1 MKAMVCPQ
9 CSANLSL
16 DDSREFGFCTYC
28 GAKIQINETVIHKH
42 SGEIN
47 FNGIAT
53 ANSIAQKGFM
63 DLAQSNFEKAGKIF
77 EKAQEIEPTNTY
89 VLLGL
94 ACSTLDPNRYFINQ
108 LVGKHATISEE
119 EKAIINA
126 GNAKFFLKIFLYYD
140 LPSRFNYIVEN
151 HQISVDLDLLT
162 ECRVAERRSEREK
175 VYLEGIINPNRKLD
189 IIDLF
194 LKHNVPVNDLASA
207 LAECAITGVENNAYP
222 EFRFSTKIFS
232 TETLD
237 RLMALGLDPRTAEIH
252 YYAKHRRKINKE
264 DYEEYTRTDRSRML
278 SFFGYGNER
287 KPYYDIIMKYL
298 LPDKSTKKQG
308 CYVATCVYGSYDCP
322 QVWTLRRYRDNT
334 LDKTPFGKAFIK
346 IYYAVSPKII
356 KLFGETSWFKS
367 FWKKRLDKMVYK
379 LNGKGIENTP
389 YNDLY

>member
-9 CSANLSL
+9 CSANLNL

-47 FNGIAT
+47 LSGIAT

-63 DLAQSNFEKAGKIF
+63 DLSQGDLEKASKIF

-94 ACSTLDPNRYFINQ
+94 ACSTLDPNRFFINQ
-108 LVGKHATISEE
+108 LIAKHATISEE
-119 EKAIINA
+119 EKAIINT
-126 GNAKFFLKIFLYYD
+126 GNAKFFLKVFLYYD
-140 LPSRFNYIVEN
+140 LPSRFNYIIEN
-151 HQISVDLDLLT
+151 HQVSVDLDLLT
-162 ECRVAERRSEREK
+162 DCRVTEIRSKREET
-175 VYLEGIINPNRKLD
+175 YLEGIMKPSRNID
-189 IIDLF
+189 VIDLF
-194 LKHNVPVNDLASA
+194 IEHNVPVNDLASA
-207 LAECAITGVENNAYP
+207 LLECAITGIENYDYP
-222 EFRFSTKIFS
+222 KFSLSTKIFS

-237 RLMALGLDPRTAEIH
+237 RLMTLGLDPRTAEIH
-252 YYAKHRRKINKE
+252 YFARRTKKVGKN
-264 DYEEYTRTDRSRML
+264 DYEEYTGIKRDRL
-278 SFFGYGNER
+278 FLFFRYENEY
-287 KPYYDIIMKYL
+287 KSYNDIIEKYL
-298 LPDKSTKKQG
+298 FPDKSTKKQG